1 MSELS
6 VKLFF
11 DSWELFSDAV
21 WAAVVGGAALGF
33 LGVYIVARRMIFLSA
48 ALSQAAGLGVT
59 LAFYAQIHLGLSAA
73 LADPALGA
81 MMMTLGAA
89 AFLLSGR
96 RKQASQEALV
106 GGVFLLGSAGS
117 LIVGTRIVQ
126 ELQDIQTLLFG
137 TAVAVVSEE
146 LRAMMMIL
154 GAILAIHVLAWRG
167 FLEVVMD
174 QEGAKVRGLPV
185 RALELVLVMTL
196 AVAISVVTRVLG
208 ALPAFAFSV
217 LPALAT
223 GRWAAN
229 PQRAMMMA
237 TVIGAAGGFLGYLI
251 AFLWELPVGAA
262 QTVIVASLAGAA
274 VGVAALRDKLFGAG
288 RA

>member
-1 MSELS
+1 
-6 VKLFF
+6 
-11 DSWELFSDAV
+11 
-21 WAAVVGGAALGF
+21 
-33 LGVYIVARRMIFLSA
+33 
-48 ALSQAAGLGVT
+48 
-59 LAFYAQIHLGLSAA
+59 
-73 LADPALGA
+73 
-81 MMMTLGAA
+81 
-89 AFLLSGR
+89 
-96 RKQASQEALV
+96 
-106 GGVFLLGSAGS
+106 
-117 LIVGTRIVQ
+117 
-126 ELQDIQTLLFG
+126 
-137 TAVAVVSEE
+137 
-146 LRAMMMIL
+146 
-154 GAILAIHVLAWRG
+154 
-167 FLEVVMD
+167 MD

-229 PQRAMMMA
+229 PQRAMIMA

-262 QTVIVASLAGAA
+262 QTVVVASLAGAA
-274 VGVAALRDKLFGAG
+274 VGVATLRDKLFGAG